1 VRRSEQFTVLHE
13 KQVPKAMKF
22 TPREFQTAHVAQ
34 PEPRVGEATTLSKA
48 PGATSAN
55 AIGFFEARE
64 WLSAGFKESRK
75 EFEINRK
82 AGRLATRQILSVCRG
97 DRLEESFYWLLS
109 AAIVAY
115 LIVAIIGL

>member
-1 VRRSEQFTVLHE
+1 
-13 KQVPKAMKF
+13 MKF

-64 WLSAGFKESRK
+64 WLSAGFKES
-75 EFEINRK
+75 
-82 AGRLATRQILSVCRG
+82 QILSVCRG